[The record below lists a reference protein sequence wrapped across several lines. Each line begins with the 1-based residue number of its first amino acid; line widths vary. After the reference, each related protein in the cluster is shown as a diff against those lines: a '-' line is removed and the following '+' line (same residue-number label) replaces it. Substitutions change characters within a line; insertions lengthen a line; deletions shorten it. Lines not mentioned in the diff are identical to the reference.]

1 MQKYKLY
8 IYFDISKNDEDGWVI
23 GNKAEMK
30 TRILLP
36 DDPTD
41 EDIYGML
48 KNVGYYIE
56 YIDIARDKD
65 RIEMT
70 AKVDGE
76 PLGFLKR
83 IA

>member
-1 MQKYKLY
+1 MAQSRKLCCH
-8 IYFDISKNDEDGWVI
+8 SKAYD
-23 GNKAEMK
+23 A
-30 TRILLP
+30 
-36 DDPTD
+36 TD
-41 EDIYGML
+41 EDIYAML

-65 RIEMT
+65 RTEMT